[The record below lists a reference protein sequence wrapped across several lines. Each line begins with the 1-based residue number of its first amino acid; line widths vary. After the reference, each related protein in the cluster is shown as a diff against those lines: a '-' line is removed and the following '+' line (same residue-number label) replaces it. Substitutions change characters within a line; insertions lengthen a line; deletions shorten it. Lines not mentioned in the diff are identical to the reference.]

1 MTNYASPIA
10 FHPSNERLLDQ
21 GKQSGYL
28 EGPPIMKLSYTYQ
41 HPFNTVCLG
50 YLKKFDYESRL

>member
-1 MTNYASPIA
+1 MSGSDSPLVW
-10 FHPSNERLLDQ
+10 HPGNERLLDQ

-28 EGPPIMKLSYTYQ
+28 EGPPIMRLSYTYQ
-41 HPFNTVCLG
+41 HPFNTVALG